1 MKKLLILVAATV
13 ALALPVSA
21 QAAASVERVP
31 FDTDVL
37 ACNGDVIHLSG
48 TLLVVFTETATPSGG
63 FIFSAHFQPQGVKG
77 VDLVTGTKFI
87 ATGLTR
93 EITVLSPPGGFT
105 DTFVNRFHI
114 QATRGEESFIISEL
128 FHITANANGEITAFV
143 DNFRATC

>member
-1 MKKLLILVAATV
+1 MKKLLVLVAATV

-21 QAAASVERVP
+21 QAAASVEQAP
-31 FDTDVL
+31 FETDVL
-37 ACNGDVIHLSG
+37 ACNGDLIHLSG

-63 FIFSAHFQPQGVKG
+63 FVFSAHFQPQNVKG

-105 DTFVNRFHI
+105 DTFVNQFHI
-114 QATRGEESFIISEL
+114 QATRGEESFIVSEVL
-128 FHITANANGEITAFV
+128 HITVNANGDLTAFV